1 MSVASVCGDC
11 VWRVSV
17 CGECVCVMD
26 VCGKCV
32 EGGEGGLVVGG
43 CGERT
48 RIKGAKLE

>member
-26 VCGKCV
+26 VGGKCV
-32 EGGEGGLVVGG
+32 EGGGGGFSSGWVWRKDKDKR
-43 CGERT
+43 CET
-48 RIKGAKLE
+48 